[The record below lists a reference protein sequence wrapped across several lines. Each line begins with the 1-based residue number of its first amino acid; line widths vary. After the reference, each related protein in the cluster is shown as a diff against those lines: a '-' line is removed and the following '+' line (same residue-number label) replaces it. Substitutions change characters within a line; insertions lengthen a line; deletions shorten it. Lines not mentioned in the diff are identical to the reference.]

1 MAKGS
6 KAKAAPKKITQ
17 KIGNTKLRGK
27 TIVKKVKVV
36 SPKKVDLIVK

>member
-6 KAKAAPKKITQ
+6 KASAPKMITQ

-27 TIVKKVKVV
+27 TIAKTVKVM
-36 SPKKVDLIVK
+36 SPKKVDLVVK